1 MNKAGLKVEAK
12 LDKRKYPL
20 KVKVSD
26 EDMASLN
33 IKSHKFHGEGNY
45 TIEPRKNKPKG
56 SR

>member
-1 MNKAGLKVEAK
+1 MTKTGLKVKAK

-33 IKSHKFHGEGNY
+33 IKPDKFHGEWNY
-45 TIEPRKNKPKG
+45 TIEPRKDKVSKF
-56 SR
+56 R